1 MRLEASCAIA
11 VILNFTNRLTARFHR
26 NGSRI
31 YALSLLLQ
39 RSVDQGDQSNQ
50 ANQRCDY
57 ESEDRRPYRYINS
70 QKQDG
75 DSNHRVSRM
84 QQTTERPAAL
94 RRLLFQYVTRYAT
107 GIPTVRSV
115 PPMYTARRA
124 VASAGA
130 NHQKRNWGIKTIAAR
145 TGIKE

>member
-39 RSVDQGDQSNQ
+39 RSVDQGDQRNQ

-75 DSNHRVSRM
+75 DSNHSG
-84 QQTTERPAAL
+84 
-94 RRLLFQYVTRYAT
+94 FKDAT
-107 GIPTVRSV
+107 
-115 PPMYTARRA
+115 
-124 VASAGA
+124 
-130 NHQKRNWGIKTIAAR
+130 ND
-145 TGIKE
+145 